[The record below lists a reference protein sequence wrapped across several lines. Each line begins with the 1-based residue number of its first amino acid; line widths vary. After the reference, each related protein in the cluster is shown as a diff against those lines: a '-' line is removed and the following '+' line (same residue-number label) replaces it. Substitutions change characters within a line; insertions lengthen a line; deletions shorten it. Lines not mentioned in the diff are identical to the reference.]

1 MESRIIELEK
11 QISEMES
18 LMKFKRQ
25 CLAIALDNNMYST
38 QICLYDEINHLR
50 ADIDKIRTELNSL
63 LKGKRV
69 ITEEDFRKEINEN
82 YKARHLH

>member
-1 MESRIIELEK
+1 MENKIVELEK
-11 QISEMES
+11 QIAEMES
-18 LMKFKRQ
+18 LMNFKRQ
-25 CLAIALDNNMYST
+25 CLTIALDNNSYEV

-63 LKGKRV
+63 LKDKRV

>member
-1 MESRIIELEK
+1 MKSRIIELEK

-25 CLAIALDNNMYST
+25 CLAIALDNNTYAV

-63 LKGKRV
+63 LKDKRV

>member
-1 MESRIIELEK
+1 MENKIIELEK

-18 LMKFKRQ
+18 LIKFKRQ
-25 CLAIALDNNMYST
+25 CLTIALDNNIYAV

-50 ADIDKIRTELNSL
+50 ANINKIRTELNSL
-63 LKGKRV
+63 LKGKKV

>member
-18 LMKFKRQ
+18 LIKFKRQ
-25 CLAIALDNNMYST
+25 CLAIALDNNSYAV

-63 LKGKRV
+63 LKGKRA
-69 ITEEDFRKEINEN
+69 ISEEDFRKEINEN

>member
-18 LMKFKRQ
+18 LIKFKRQ
-25 CLAIALDNNMYST
+25 CLTIALDNNTYAV

-50 ADIDKIRTELNSL
+50 ANIDKIRTELNSL
-63 LKGKRV
+63 LKGKKV

>member
-25 CLAIALDNNMYST
+25 CLAIALDNNSYAVQM
-38 QICLYDEINHLR
+38 CLYDEINHLR
-50 ADIDKIRTELNSL
+50 ADIDKIRAELNSL

-69 ITEEDFRKEINEN
+69 ISEEDFRKEINES

>member
-1 MESRIIELEK
+1 MENKIVELEK
-11 QISEMES
+11 QIAEMES

-25 CLAIALDNNMYST
+25 CLTIALDNNTYAV
-38 QICLYDEINHLR
+38 QIFLYDEINHLR
-50 ADIDKIRTELNSL
+50 ANIDKIRTELNSL
-63 LKGKRV
+63 LKGKKV

>member
-1 MESRIIELEK
+1 MENKIVELEK
-11 QISEMES
+11 QIAEMES

-25 CLAIALDNNMYST
+25 CLTIALDNNTYAV

-63 LKGKRV
+63 LKGKRA
-69 ITEEDFRKEINEN
+69 ISEEDFRKEINES

>member
-18 LMKFKRQ
+18 LIKFKRQ
-25 CLAIALDNNMYST
+25 CLTIALDNNTYAV

-50 ADIDKIRTELNSL
+50 ANIDKIRTELNS
-63 LKGKRV
+63 
-69 ITEEDFRKEINEN
+69 
-82 YKARHLH
+82 

>member
-11 QISEMES
+11 QILEMES
-18 LMKFKRQ
+18 LIKFKRQ
-25 CLAIALDNNMYST
+25 CLAIALDNNTYAV

-63 LKGKRV
+63 LKGKKV
-69 ITEEDFRKEINEN
+69 ITEEDFKKEINES
-82 YKARHLH
+82 YKSRHLH

>member
-1 MESRIIELEK
+1 MENKIVELEK
-11 QISEMES
+11 QIAEMES

-25 CLAIALDNNMYST
+25 CLTIALDNNSYEV

-63 LKGKRV
+63 LKDKRV

>member
-18 LMKFKRQ
+18 LIKFKRQ
-25 CLAIALDNNMYST
+25 CLTIALDNNTYAV

-50 ADIDKIRTELNSL
+50 ANIDKIRTELNSL
-63 LKGKRV
+63 LKGKKA

>member
-1 MESRIIELEK
+1 MENKIVELEK

-18 LMKFKRQ
+18 LMRFKRQ
-25 CLAIALDNNMYST
+25 CLAIALDNNFYAV
-38 QICLYDEINHLR
+38 QICLYDEINHLK

-69 ITEEDFRKEINEN
+69 ITEEDFKKEINES
-82 YKARHLH
+82 YKSRHLY

>member
-25 CLAIALDNNMYST
+25 CLAIALDNNTYAV

-69 ITEEDFRKEINEN
+69 VTEEDLKKEINES
-82 YKARHLH
+82 YKSRHLH

>member
-11 QISEMES
+11 QIAEMES

-25 CLAIALDNNMYST
+25 CLTIALDNNTYAVQM
-38 QICLYDEINHLR
+38 CLYDEINHLR

-63 LKGKRV
+63 LKGKKV
-69 ITEEDFRKEINEN
+69 ITEEDFRKEINES
-82 YKARHLH
+82 YKSRHLH

>member
-1 MESRIIELEK
+1 MESRIIKLEK

-25 CLAIALDNNMYST
+25 CLAIALDNNSYAVQM
-38 QICLYDEINHLR
+38 CLYDEINHLR

-63 LKGKRV
+63 LKGKKV
-69 ITEEDFRKEINEN
+69 VTEEDLKKEINES
-82 YKARHLH
+82 YKSRHLH